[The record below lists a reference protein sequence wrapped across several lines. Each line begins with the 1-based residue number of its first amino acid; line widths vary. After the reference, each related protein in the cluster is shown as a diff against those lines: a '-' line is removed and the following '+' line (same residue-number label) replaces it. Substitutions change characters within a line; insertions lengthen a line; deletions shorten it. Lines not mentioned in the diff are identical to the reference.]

1 MLMQILFQILQR
13 TPPWVYGLFFGLLA
27 LGYVQSKSHELS
39 PWRLAVLP
47 VALGALSLAQVGV
60 GFSAQPVGFAA
71 WSAGIGAAL
80 LAHRAFGQPNG
91 ARWSAASGTFHVP
104 GSWVPLALMMAM
116 FFSRYA
122 LAVSLA
128 LRPGMAHSA
137 AFASAA
143 GFGLG
148 LLSGTFFARALWVWS
163 QRRARAAAAGV

>member
-13 TPPWVYGLFFGLLA
+13 TPAWVYGLFFGLLA
-27 LGYVQSKSHELS
+27 LGYVQSKSRELS
-39 PWRLAVLP
+39 PLRLAVLP
-47 VALGALSLAQVGV
+47 LALGTFSLTQIWAS
-60 GFSAQPVGFAA
+60 FSAQPVVFAA
-71 WSAGIGAAL
+71 WGAGIGAAL

-163 QRRARAAAAGV
+163 QRKARAVAGV

>member
-13 TPPWVYGLFFGLLA
+13 TPVWVYGLFFGLLA
-27 LGYVQSKSHELS
+27 LGYVQSKARELS
-39 PWRLAVLP
+39 PLRLAVLP
-47 VALGALSLAQVGV
+47 VALGAFSLAQIWAS
-60 GFSAQPVGFAA
+60 FSAQPVVFAA
-71 WSAGIGAAL
+71 WGAGIGAAL
-80 LAHRAFGQPNG
+80 LANRAFRQPSG
-91 ARWSAASGTFHVP
+91 ARWTAARGTFHVP
-104 GSWVPLALMMAM
+104 GSWVPLALMMLM
-116 FFSRYA
+116 FCARYA

-163 QRRARAAAAGV
+163 QRKARAAGV